1 MTNSSSMHK
10 QYWGAKP
17 GGTAT
22 TLYKQHWFTNNK
34 EFLETAAWVT
44 SKVLFTLVKLLR
56 KSLQKA
62 EHFCTTKLFRKEE
75 VIHLKGSVQETTAAA
90 PVKQQSYNNT
100 EGDTKLERVICP
112 LSHDERAL
120 LPTQVQKAVSVCVSL
135 NCWRADTSP
144 LAVHSNSSR
153 VKTS

>member
-17 GGTAT
+17 EGTVTT
-22 TLYKQHWFTNNK
+22 TLYKQHWFMNNK

-62 EHFCTTKLFRKEE
+62 DRFCTTKLFRKEE
-75 VIHLKGSVQETTAAA
+75 LTHLKGSVQETTEAV
-90 PVKQQSYNNT
+90 PVKHWSCNNT
-100 EGDTKLERVICP
+100 EGDMKLELFICP
-112 LSHDERAL
+112 VSPWKGSCANTA
-120 LPTQVQKAVSVCVSL
+120 PKAASMYAPL
-135 NCWRADTSP
+135 ICWRADTRHP
-144 LAVHSNSSR
+144 GPCTAIP
-153 VKTS
+153 